1 MQHRRKQMVYAVG
14 VEDIEPD
21 HWVAWAFAHPG
32 LTGRGSTPDEAVA
45 SLQTVFRDGEIQV
58 TEQFRAYPSEDDP
71 DYLVNAFFEDDR
83 RPLADDEVR
92 TALDELERS
101 RQELL
106 LLVSR
111 VPLDVLA
118 QPIPGEVF
126 GSVQGILWHVARAE
140 WWYCDRLNAAPA
152 WTAFP
157 DELFAALAAS
167 RDNTRAWLPKLVGD
181 ERLATVQGETW
192 SARKV
197 LRRTLWHERDH
208 TQHITTRLS
217 ELGWYPLTF

>member
-1 MQHRRKQMVYAVG
+1 MIYAVG

-32 LTGRGSTPDEAVA
+32 LTGKGSTPDEAVA
-45 SLQTVFRDGEIQV
+45 SLQTVLKDGDIQV

-71 DYLVNAFFEDDR
+71 DYLVNAFFEDDKR
-83 RPLADDEVR
+83 SLTSDEVR
-92 TALDELERS
+92 TALDELETS

-106 LLVSR
+106 RLVSR

-118 QPIPGEVF
+118 QSIASEVF
-126 GSVQGILWHVARAE
+126 GSVQGILRHIARAE
-140 WWYCDRLNAAPA
+140 WWYCDRLAAAPA
-152 WTAFP
+152 GMAFP
-157 DELFAALAAS
+157 EEPFTALAVS
-167 RDNTRAWLPKLVGD
+167 RDNTRARLPTLVGD
-181 ERLATVQGETW
+181 ERITTLVGETW

-208 TQHITTRLS
+208 TRHIATRLN
-217 ELGWYPLTF
+217 EMGWYPLTY

>member
-1 MQHRRKQMVYAVG
+1 MAYAVG

-32 LTGRGSTPDEAVA
+32 LTGKGSTPDEAVA
-45 SLQTVFRDGEIQV
+45 SLRTALREGDIQI
-58 TEQFRAYPSEDDP
+58 TEQFRAYPSEEDP
-71 DYLVNAFFEDDR
+71 NYLVNAFFEDDK
-83 RPLADDEVR
+83 RPLAADEVR
-92 TALDELERS
+92 TALGELEKS

-126 GSVQGILWHVARAE
+126 GSVQGILRHIARAE
-140 WWYCDRLNAAPA
+140 WWYCDRLDGAAA
-152 WTAFP
+152 WTTLP
-157 DELFAALAAS
+157 GEPFAALAVS
-167 RDNTRAWLPKLVGD
+167 RDNTRAWLPTLVGD
-181 ERLATVQGETW
+181 GRTATLQGETW

-197 LRRTLWHERDH
+197 LRRTVWHERDH
-208 TQHITTRLS
+208 IQHITARLT
-217 ELGWYPLTF
+217 ELGWYPLTY

>member
-1 MQHRRKQMVYAVG
+1 MIYAVG

-32 LTGRGSTPDEAVA
+32 LTGKGSTPDEAVA
-45 SLQTVFRDGEIQV
+45 SLRTALREGDIQV
-58 TEQFRAYPSEDDP
+58 TEQFRAYPSEEDP

-83 RPLADDEVR
+83 RPLANDEVR
-92 TALDELERS
+92 TALDELEKS

-118 QPIPGEVF
+118 QPIPGETF
-126 GSVQGILWHVARAE
+126 GSVQGILRHIARAG
-140 WWYCDRLNAAPA
+140 WWYCDRLDSAAA
-152 WTAFP
+152 WTTLP
-157 DELFAALAAS
+157 DEPFAALAVS
-167 RDNTRAWLPKLVGD
+167 RDNTRAWLPTLVGD
-181 ERLATVQGETW
+181 ERTATLQGETW

-208 TQHITTRLS
+208 TQHITARLTG
-217 ELGWYPLTF
+217 LGWYPLTY